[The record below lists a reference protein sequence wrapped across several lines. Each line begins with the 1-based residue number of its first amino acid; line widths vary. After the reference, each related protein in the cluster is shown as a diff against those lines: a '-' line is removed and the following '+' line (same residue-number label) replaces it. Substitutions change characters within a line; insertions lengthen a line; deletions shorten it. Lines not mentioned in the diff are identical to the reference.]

1 MIGALI
7 HVMFTFILDMAND
20 NMEDIETNHILH
32 MMYMFVFLVVNI
44 MIITVCVICEDNDN
58 TPTIHR
64 DIESTS
70 VRRRRQHE
78 YIYRVVYE
86 SDVKCIDKLRMDRR
100 CFHRLCQLLTSNGGL
115 RGTRNVMVEE
125 MIAMFLNIVAHHVK
139 NRIIKFDFVRSAE
152 TVSRHFH
159 AVLKSIIL
167 CHSVLLKKP
176 EPVPENSNDLRWKW
190 FKVPSNCIN

>member
-1 MIGALI
+1 
-7 HVMFTFILDMAND
+7 
-20 NMEDIETNHILH
+20 MEDIQAEQALY
-32 MMYMFVFLVVNI
+32 MMYACIFFAVNI
-44 MIITVCVICEDNDN
+44 MITVCALSEESDQDDVI
-58 TPTIHR
+58 HY
-64 DIESTS
+64 DIESPSTRS
-70 VRRRRQHE
+70 RRQYE
-78 YIYRVVYE
+78 YMYHIAYE
-86 SDVKCIDKLRMDRR
+86 SDIKCNDKLHMDRR

-176 EPVPENSNDLRWKW
+176 EPVPENSNDHRWKW